1 MPAYAKTAKTNIPS
15 HIQALRT
22 MLHIND
28 LTYHIEGRPLFKG
41 ASTAIPAGEKVG
53 LVGRNGTGK
62 TTLLR
67 LLSGEISPDD
77 GEIRMPKNAR
87 MGIVAQEAPG
97 TDDSLLDTV
106 LMADTE
112 RHNLLEEAE
121 TATDPDRIAQIH
133 IRLADIGAHTAE
145 ARAATILSGLGFD
158 EKEQATACKEFSGGW
173 RMRVAL
179 AAILFAEPDLL
190 LLDEPSNYLD
200 LEGSLWLENYI
211 RTYPHTAI
219 IVSHD
224 RDLLNQ
230 AVTAIVHLDN
240 QRLQFYRGGYDRFEE
255 MRRQQAELQVKL
267 KRKQDDQRKHMQA
280 FVDRFRASANKA
292 KQAQSRL
299 KALEKLKP
307 IAAQTESEVAPFFF
321 PDPEKKLANPLLKLD
336 EANVG
341 YEEGNDILKDLSL
354 NIDIDDRIG
363 LLGSNGNGKSTFAKL
378 LEGRL
383 KATGGKRKVSKKMTT
398 GFFAQHQMD
407 DLSEKH
413 TPYEEIAKLMADKTE
428 AQKRAKL
435 GQLGFG
441 IQKADTKFK
450 NLSGGEK
457 ARILFALASFH
468 GPHLLILDEPTNHL
482 DVDSREALI
491 HALNDYQGAVILISH
506 DRHLISACVDRL
518 WIVRGGTVKK
528 YDGDIE
534 TYRLECLA
542 ERGVKQKQKKAARAK
557 EKREAKGLSKEEKKK
572 QRVAIVKAR
581 KSLIPLRME
590 SQALEKKVNSLTSTL
605 GQVDALLADNNLYAE
620 DPDRATR
627 LTRER
632 GLIAK
637 AIEEQE
643 AKWFEAQEVLEK
655 AKSKLEG

>member
-1 MPAYAKTAKTNIPS
+1 
-15 HIQALRT
+15 
-22 MLHIND
+22 MLHINN
-28 LTYHIEGRPLFKG
+28 LTYYIEGRRLFEG
-41 ASTAIPAGEKVG
+41 ASTSIPSGEKVG

-62 TTLLR
+62 TTLLK

-77 GEIRMPKNAR
+77 GDIRMPKNAR

-97 TDDSLLDTV
+97 TDDSLLETV
-106 LMADTE
+106 LMADKE
-112 RHNLLEEAE
+112 RHALMEEAE
-121 TATDPDRIAQIH
+121 TATDPNRIAEIH

-230 AVTAIVHLDN
+230 AVTAIVHLHEG
-240 QRLQFYRGGYDRFEE
+240 RLQFYRGGYDRFED
-255 MRRQQAELQVKL
+255 MRREQAELQVKL

-307 IAAQTESEVAPFFF
+307 IAASNESDVAPFFF

-336 EANVG
+336 EASVG
-341 YEEGNDILKDLSL
+341 YEEGNPILKGLSL
-354 NIDIDDRIG
+354 NLDIDDRIG

-378 LEGRL
+378 LDGRL
-383 KATGGKRKVSKKMTT
+383 QVMDGRRKVSKKMTT

-407 DLSEKH
+407 DLSAEN
-413 TPYEEIAKLMADKTE
+413 TPYQEIAKLMADKTE

-518 WIVRGGTVKK
+518 WIVRGGSVQK
-528 YDGDIE
+528 YQGDIE
-534 TYRLECLA
+534 TYRMECLA
-542 ERGVKQKQKKAARAK
+542 ERGVKQKQKKAAKEK
-557 EKREAKGLSKEEKKK
+557 EKRAQGKVNQGLSKEEQKAK
-572 QRVAIVKAR
+572 RVNLVEAR
-581 KSLIPLRME
+581 KALIPMRKDIT
-590 SQALEKKVNSLTSTL
+590 AFEKKVKQLTETL
-605 GQVDALLADNNLYAE
+605 GKVDKILADGKIYND
-620 DPDRATR
+620 DPVRATR
-627 LTRER
+627 LTKER
-632 GLIAK
+632 GLIIK
-637 AIEEQE
+637 AIETQE
-643 AKWFEAQEVLEK
+643 ERWFAAQEKLEV
-655 AKSKLEG
+655 AEAKLEG